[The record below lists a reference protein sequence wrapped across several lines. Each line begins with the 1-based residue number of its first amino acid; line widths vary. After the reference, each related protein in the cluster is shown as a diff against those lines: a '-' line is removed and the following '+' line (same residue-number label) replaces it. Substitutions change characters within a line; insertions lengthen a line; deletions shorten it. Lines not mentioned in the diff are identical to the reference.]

1 MVRGALTA
9 LIEMESDLAVV
20 AEVDRGDA
28 ILPAARESRPDVAII
43 DIDLPVVDG
52 LTAAQMLR
60 EQLPDCK
67 ILILTSLG
75 RPGTVRRA
83 LSAAVSG
90 FLLKDTPSDRLA
102 QAIREVASGR
112 RVVDPEVAL
121 TAWDVGD
128 NPLSPRERQV
138 LRLAADGSEASQ
150 IAAQLHL
157 SVGTVRNYLTQI
169 VVKMN
174 ARNRV
179 DAVRV
184 AREAGWLP

>member
-1 MVRGALTA
+1 MVRGALAA
-9 LIEMESDLAVV
+9 LIEMESDLTVV
-20 AEVDRGDA
+20 ATVEGGDA
-28 ILPAARESRPDVAII
+28 ILPAARESCPDVAII

-52 LTAAQMLR
+52 ITAAQMLR
-60 EQLPDCK
+60 EQFPDCK
-67 ILILTSLG
+67 VLILTSLS

-169 VVKMN
+169 VTKMN

>member
-1 MVRGALTA
+1 MVRGALAA
-9 LIEMESDLAVV
+9 LIEMEPDLTVV
-20 AEVDRGDA
+20 AKVDRGDA

-52 LTAAQMLR
+52 LTAAQLLV
-60 EQLPDCK
+60 EELPSCK
-67 ILILTSLG
+67 TLILTGLD

-90 FLLKDTPSDRLA
+90 FLLKDTSSDRLA

-112 RVVDPEVAL
+112 RVVDPRVAL
-121 TAWDVGD
+121 TAWEVGD
-128 NPLSPRERQV
+128 NPLSPRETQV
-138 LRLAADGSEASQ
+138 LRLAADGAEPNE
-150 IAAQLHL
+150 IAAQLRL

-169 VVKMN
+169 VIKMN

-179 DAVRV
+179 DAVRI
-184 AREAGWLP
+184 ARDAGWLP